1 MKQEKITI
9 PNKLGMHARSAA
21 SFAKT
26 AAAFRSKI
34 EVAKDHAKAD
44 GKSIMELLTISAAVG
59 TEITISVSGEDED
72 VALTAL
78 SKLVKEGF
86 GESV

>member
-26 AAAFRSKI
+26 ATAFKSSI
-34 EVAKDHAKAD
+34 EVAKDHVKAD
-44 GKSIMELLTISAAVG
+44 GKSIMELLTISAAMG
-59 TEITISVSGEDED
+59 TEITIRVSGEDED
-72 VALTAL
+72 LALTAL
-78 SKLVKEGF
+78 AKLVKEGF
-86 GESV
+86 GESM

>member
-1 MKQEKITI
+1 MRQEKITI

-26 AAAFRSKI
+26 AAAFRSNI

-59 TEITISVSGEDED
+59 AEITISVWGEDEEL
-72 VALTAL
+72 ALTAL

-86 GESV
+86 GELL

>member
-26 AAAFRSKI
+26 ASAFKSEIK
-34 EVAKDHAKAD
+34 VAKDHIKAD
-44 GKSIMELLTISAAVG
+44 GKSIMELLTIAAAMG
-59 TEITISVSGEDED
+59 AEITISASGDDEEM
-72 VALTAL
+72 AITAL
-78 SKLVKEGF
+78 AKLVREGF
-86 GESV
+86 GELL